1 MIYYDFHIHTCL
13 SPCADDDMTPNNII
27 NMAMIKGL
35 DMIAICDH
43 NSSLQLSAFSK
54 LKTNIKIIFGIEVE
68 TIEEVHVLGLF
79 KSLEDNISFDKSLD
93 NYKLKTINDIHFF
106 GNQLIMDENDNVI
119 KQHPYLLITSTKVNL
134 NDCIKMIHQYHGI
147 AVLAH
152 VFDRKNSIIN
162 QLGFIPNDIQA
173 DAIEVKNE
181 EQIKLIKQMY
191 PFLQNKIFMIKSDA
205 HRLIDINER
214 INALQEDIF

>member
-79 KSLEDNISFDKSLD
+79 KSLEDNISFDKWDEFKQIVLSNKLMKFKNGSEYSL
-93 NYKLKTINDIHFF
+93 YAR
-106 GNQLIMDENDNVI
+106 
-119 KQHPYLLITSTKVNL
+119 L
-134 NDCIKMIHQYHGI
+134 N
-147 AVLAH
+147 
-152 VFDRKNSIIN
+152 
-162 QLGFIPNDIQA
+162 
-173 DAIEVKNE
+173 
-181 EQIKLIKQMY
+181 
-191 PFLQNKIFMIKSDA
+191 
-205 HRLIDINER
+205 
-214 INALQEDIF
+214 

>member
-79 KSLEDNISFDKSLD
+79 KSLEDNISFDKWLD

-119 KQHPYLLITSTKVNL
+119 NQHPYLLITSTKVNL

-191 PFLQNKIFMIKSDA
+191 PFLQNKIFMINSDA